1 MPTVMNSKRIIQP
14 LIAGGLAL
22 GLCLP
27 GAAFAYGEND
37 AIRDC
42 NERMRANYNIT
53 DFRSES
59 AEKIPGGGHR
69 YKVVGKT
76 KVDGKKYEY
85 SCEIKDR
92 RVVKLEYNGKEP
104 KGLGTAESLAI
115 GAAAA
120 IAAGIAVSAMSKD
133 KAPAAATTRPAP
145 APAPAPEVKVRAN
158 GEMEVL
164 MANGCTVLYNDIGL
178 RKRYGNSCS
187 QAQLASAKQAMT
199 NHLANQSRN

>member
-1 MPTVMNSKRIIQP
+1 MNSKRIIQP

-27 GAAFAYGEND
+27 GAAFAYGEKD

-76 KVDGKKYEY
+76 KVDGKKYDY

-120 IAAGIAVSAMSKD
+120 IAAGVAVSAMSKD
-133 KAPAAATTRPAP
+133 KAPAAAEIRPAP
-145 APAPAPEVKVRAN
+145 APAADIKVRSN

-178 RKRYGNSCS
+178 RKLYGNSCT
-187 QAQLASAKQAMT
+187 QDQLATAKKAMT
-199 NHLANQSRN
+199 NYLAKHNTN

>member
-1 MPTVMNSKRIIQP
+1 MNSKRILP
-14 LIAGGLAL
+14 RIAASGLAL
-22 GLCLP
+22 GLCIP
-27 GAAFAYGEND
+27 GAAFAYGEKD

-42 NERMRANYNIT
+42 NERMRDNYNLS

-76 KVDGKKYEY
+76 KVDGKKYDY

-92 RVVKLEYNGKEP
+92 RVVKMEYNGKEP

-120 IAAGIAVSAMSKD
+120 IAAGAAISAMSKD
-133 KAPAAATTRPAP
+133 KAPAAAEIQP
-145 APAPAPEVKVRAN
+145 APAPAPEIKVRSN

-187 QAQLASAKQAMT
+187 QAQLSTAKQAMT
-199 NHLANQSRN
+199 NYLAQQSRN

>member
-1 MPTVMNSKRIIQP
+1 MRTLTLLRT
-14 LIAGGLAL
+14 LTTAGLAL

-27 GAAFAYGEND
+27 GAAFAYGEKD

-42 NERMRANYNIT
+42 NERMRNNYKLT

-76 KVDGKKYEY
+76 KVDGKKYDY

-92 RVVKLEYNGKEP
+92 RVVKMEYNGKEP

-120 IAAGIAVSAMSKD
+120 IAAGAAISAMSKD
-133 KAPAAATTRPAP
+133 KAQPAAEIKP
-145 APAPAPEVKVRAN
+145 APAPAPEIKVRSN

-164 MANGCTVLYNDIGL
+164 MTNGCTVLYNDIGL

-187 QAQLASAKQAMT
+187 QTQLNTAKQAMT
-199 NHLANQSRN
+199 NYLAKQSRN